1 MSDFTGTIL
10 RIDLSS
16 GKTEKERISEK
27 MRKNYAGGRGINSR
41 ILFDEVGPDIDPLS
55 PDSRLIFA
63 SGPLSGTAAPS
74 AARFTVTAKSPLTGI
89 LGDANAGGRF
99 GPAMKRAGID
109 HIIVQGK
116 ADKPVYVWI
125 NDDKIEIRPAGHVW
139 GKNIRETET
148 LIKNELGDQRV
159 RIASI
164 GQAGENLV
172 RIASVLHEDRS
183 ASRTG
188 VGAVMGSKNLKS
200 IAVRGT
206 RKVPLFDPEGFNRLA
221 RELNHKISKSAAYTV
236 FRNFGGIGGVAPTN
250 NAGFLAVRNF
260 QQSGEFEAIDLFDAK
275 KVVEKFYDGSRPCH
289 GCPIGCGNRF
299 RLKDG
304 PYAGE
309 WGYKIEEGAFTPL
322 GPVCGNKNIDAIF
335 KMNNMANHY
344 GIDLIEF
351 GQGMAVV
358 MEWYEKGIV
367 SAKDL
372 DGIAMTWGNHEALMQ
387 MMEKVVFRRGVGDVL
402 SEGIVRAA
410 PHFGKEA
417 EKYVSHCKGMVMAG
431 IDIRMLK
438 GTGLGF
444 ATSTRG
450 SDHLRCL
457 VPIEYK
463 WFSKMKPDEAIEQF
477 GTADVLDPLSYNKAP
492 AEIYFQHLY
501 NIVDL
506 MEVCRFAVRAGSKDF
521 SYTDLCEL
529 YSLATGF
536 ATDEKQM
543 MEIAERVQNVERA
556 YLCLNGIR
564 RKDDHLIGKWAD
576 EPIPNGPYKGERIDQ
591 QKWDVLLDDYY
602 RRRGWNENGV
612 PSRDK
617 LKQLGLDDVA
627 GILEKE
633 GCYK

>member
-1 MSDFTGTIL
+1 MNELTGIIL
-10 RIDLSS
+10 RVDLSS
-16 GKTEKERISEK
+16 GKIEKQQISQK
-27 MRKNYAGGRGINSR
+27 MRKQYAGGRGINSR

-55 PDSRLIFA
+55 PDNRLIFA

-74 AARFTVTAKSPLTGI
+74 AARFTVTAKSPQTGI

-109 HIIVQGK
+109 HIVVQGR
-116 ADKPVYVWI
+116 AAEPVYIWI
-125 NDDKIEIRPAGHVW
+125 NDDKIEIRPARHLW
-139 GKNIRETET
+139 GKNIRETEAI
-148 LIKNELGDQRV
+148 IKNELGDQRV

-172 RIASVLHEDRS
+172 RIASITHEDRS

-200 IAVRGT
+200 VAVRGT
-206 RKVPLFDPEGFNRLA
+206 QKVRLFEPEGFNRLA
-221 RELNHKISKSAAYTV
+221 VELNRKISKSTAYTA
-236 FRNFGGIGGVAPTN
+236 FRNFGGIGGVVPTN

-260 QQSGEFEAIDLFDAK
+260 QQSGEFEAIDIFNAQ

-299 RLKDG
+299 RVKEG

-322 GPVCGNKNIDAIF
+322 GPVCGNKHIDAIF

-372 DGIAMTWGNHEALMQ
+372 DGIDMTWGNHEALMQ
-387 MMEKVVFRRGVGDVL
+387 MMEKIAFRQGVGDVL

-444 ATSTRG
+444 ATSPRG

-457 VPIEYK
+457 VPVEFK
-463 WFSKMKPDEAIEQF
+463 WFSKMTPEEAIAQF

-536 ATDEKQM
+536 STDEQQM

-556 YLCLNGIR
+556 YLCRHGIR

-576 EPIPNGPYKGERIDQ
+576 EPIPNGPYKGERIDPE
-591 QKWDVLLDDYY
+591 KWNALLDDYY
-602 RRRGWNENGV
+602 RRRGWDENGV

-617 LKQLGLDDVA
+617 LNRLGLDDVA
-627 GILEKE
+627 AVLENS
-633 GCYK
+633 GCYQ

>member
-1 MSDFTGTIL
+1 MNDFNGTIL
-10 RIDLSS
+10 RVDVSS
-16 GKTEKERISEK
+16 GRIEKQQ
-27 MRKNYAGGRGINSR
+27 MRPNMRRDYAGGRGINSR
-41 ILFDEVGPDIDPLS
+41 ILFDEVGPGIDPLS
-55 PDSRLIFA
+55 PDNRLIFA

-109 HIIVQGK
+109 HIVVQGR
-116 ADKPVYVWI
+116 ADKPVYLWI
-125 NDDKIEIRPAGHVW
+125 NDDRVELRPAGHLW
-139 GKNIRETET
+139 GKNVRETEAG
-148 LIKNELGDQRV
+148 IKEELGDHRV
-159 RIASI
+159 RIAAI

-172 RIASVLHEDRS
+172 RIASITHEDRS

-188 VGAVMGSKNLKS
+188 VGAVMGSKNLKAV
-200 IAVRGT
+200 AVRGT
-206 RKVPLFDPEGFNRLA
+206 QKVRLFDPAGFNRLA
-221 RELNHKISKSAAYTV
+221 GELNRKISKSPAYAP
-236 FRNFGGIGGVAPTN
+236 FRNAGGIGGVVPTN
-250 NAGFLAVRNF
+250 QAGFLAVRNF
-260 QQSGEFEAIDLFDAK
+260 QQAGEFEAIDAFDAK
-275 KVVEKFYDGSRPCH
+275 KVVATFYDGSRPCH

-299 RLKDG
+299 RVKEG

-322 GPVCGNKNIDAIF
+322 GPVCGNGNIGAIC

-367 SAKDL
+367 SARDL
-372 DGIAMTWGNHEALMQ
+372 DGIAMTWGNHAALMQ
-387 MMEKVVFRRGVGDVL
+387 MMEKVAFRQGVGDVL

-457 VPIEYK
+457 VPVEFK
-463 WFSKMKPDEAIEQF
+463 WFSKMTPEEAIAQF
-477 GTADVLDPLSYNKAP
+477 GTADVLDPLSYNKAA
-492 AEIYFQHLY
+492 AEIYFQNLY

-536 ATDEKQM
+536 PADERQM
-543 MEIAERVQNVERA
+543 MAIAERVQNVERA
-556 YLCLNGIR
+556 YLCRHGIR
-564 RKDDHLIGKWAD
+564 RKDDRLIGKWAD
-576 EPIPNGPYKGERIDQ
+576 EPVPNGPHKGERIDPA
-591 QKWDVLLDDYY
+591 KWDALLDDYY
-602 RRRGWNENGV
+602 RLRGWTDNGV
-612 PSRDK
+612 PSPAK
-617 LKQLGLDDVA
+617 LGSLGLDDVA
-627 GILEKE
+627 RELDRE
-633 GCYK
+633 GCYQ